1 MTGTPAV
8 PQRLA
13 RYATVPSRLLAVCVV
28 TAGGALLL
36 WYVITSGVHHAR
48 QGVRTIGQD
57 AAPSIFAAQQIRAR
71 LADLH
76 AEAANDLLAGGLGST
91 TARQAYTA
99 DLEHVATA
107 LVTVARNL
115 TYPEEFQPIVEM
127 QQQLVVYT
135 GLIEEA
141 RTEIRHGNP
150 VGVAFLRRSDNIM
163 STKLMPA
170 AQRLDDVNQ
179 RHLEAQYTTRTGQAW
194 RTIAIV
200 LLLGLALGLG
210 LGWQQ
215 RYVRRI
221 FRRRYNLGL
230 LSASGLTLCL
240 AAYTAWALG
249 TSQMH
254 LRTAKQDTFDSVYA
268 LLRLH
273 AEANQANA
281 AESLWLLAPGAGQS
295 YVQRFQESAQHILD
309 PAVTTA
315 LVEGGWK
322 ASEGQQLRADG
333 QTTTAHTLVA
343 RRLAEEAIT
352 RKKTVTGFL
361 GNALA
366 NITLPGEGTSA
377 TEILVWYVHYMA
389 LDSLIRTSESEGRH
403 WDAVELCVGTKPGQS
418 NWAFQHLDKAI
429 SRTLALN
436 MRGFD
441 TAVAQ
446 ASGVFR
452 GLDMAAPA
460 LLLLVVLCTVW
471 GLWPRIAE
479 FR

>member
-1 MTGTPAV
+1 MTGTPSV

-13 RYATVPSRLLAVCVV
+13 RYVTVPSRLLAVCVV
-28 TAGGALLL
+28 TAVGALLL
-36 WYVITSGVHHAR
+36 WYAITCGIHGAR

-57 AAPSIFAAQQIRAR
+57 AAPSVFAAQQIRAR

-76 AEAANDLLAGGLGST
+76 AEAANDLLAGGLGSA

-141 RTEIRHGNP
+141 RTETRHGNP
-150 VGVAFLRRSDNIM
+150 VGVAFLRRADQRM
-163 STKLMPA
+163 HTQLLPA
-170 AQRLDDVNQ
+170 AQRLDDVN
-179 RHLEAQYTTRTGQAW
+179 RGHLEAQYTTRTGESW
-194 RTIAIV
+194 RAIAIV

-215 RYVRRI
+215 RYVRHI

-240 AAYTAWALG
+240 TAYTAWALG
-249 TSQMH
+249 ASQAH

-295 YVQRFQESAQHILD
+295 YVQRFRESAQRILD
-309 PAVTTA
+309 PTVTTE
-315 LVEGGWK
+315 LVEAGWK
-322 ASEGQQLRADG
+322 APEGRQLRASG

-343 RRLAEEAIT
+343 RQLAGEAIT
-352 RKKTVTGFL
+352 RKKTLTGFL

-366 NITLPGEGTSA
+366 NITLPGEGASA

-389 LDSLIRTSESEGRH
+389 LDSLIRTLESAGQH
-403 WDAVELCVGTKPGQS
+403 WDAVGLCVGTKEGQS
-418 NWAFQHLDKAI
+418 NWALQHLDEAI

-436 MRGFD
+436 MRGFA
-441 TAVAQ
+441 TAIAQ
-446 ASGVFR
+446 ASGVLR

-460 LLLLVVLCTVW
+460 LLLVVVLCTVW
-471 GLWPRIAE
+471 GLWPRMAE